1 MDPKVR
7 SFESWIFEFLKNWPL
22 ENNSLFFLDL
32 EGTFF
37 LIYKQKKQTD
47 FDSFA

>member
-22 ENNSLFFLDL
+22 EINSLLFLDL
-32 EGTFF
+32 EGTLF
-37 LIYKQKKQTD
+37 LIYKQKNP
-47 FDSFA
+47 DSFDIFA

>member
-22 ENNSLFFLDL
+22 ENNSTL
-32 EGTFF
+32 F
-37 LIYKQKKQTD
+37 LIYKQKNP
-47 FDSFA
+47 DSFDIFA